1 MVRARDPGYPTGK
14 VCRRTRNPP
23 PRVFA
28 VGGVVC
34 CPPVN
39 VVEVLGLFGAGA
51 LAGVVGTVVSL
62 ASIISYPVLLAFG
75 LPPVTA
81 NVTNTVALTF
91 NGVGAAFGSRPELA
105 DRGRGSCDSAR

>member
-1 MVRARDPGYPTGK
+1 MIG
-14 VCRRTRNPP
+14 
-23 PRVFA
+23 
-28 VGGVVC
+28 
-34 CPPVN
+34 CPSVN
-39 VVEVLGLFGAGA
+39 VAEVLGLFGAGV

-91 NGVGAAFGSRPELA
+91 NGVGAAFGSRPELV
-105 DRGRGSCDSAR
+105 GQGARVLRLGTMTLLGGAVGAGLLLATPPTRSR